1 MPREWTKRQNLVC
14 TAQQEGPK
22 GCLFVSYKTYT
33 HVFNQ
38 LLGTSAKGCCFNS
51 CRGSNGQPTFRPGCR
66 AHPTQRPPY
75 LHFLARPWAEGG
87 PAPPQTICRMTRVY
101 EIEHCPPNHQ
111 DPTKKRGC
119 TNTKDCHC
127 CFEDSPFDWLERKA
141 KRTPPATRSTATGFV
156 FVDGTLFTLAK
167 QNRKQK
173 RKQSFR
179 GHPIFIAGV
188 SQAIR
193 TFW

>member
-38 LLGTSAKGCCFNS
+38 LLGTSAKGCCFKS

-101 EIEHCPPNHQ
+101 EIEHCPQTNRTQRKSGGVQTPNIV
-111 DPTKKRGC
+111 
-119 TNTKDCHC
+119 
-127 CFEDSPFDWLERKA
+127 
-141 KRTPPATRSTATGFV
+141 TAVLRIAPLTGLK
-156 FVDGTLFTLAK
+156 GK
-167 QNRKQK
+167 PKG
-173 RKQSFR
+173 
-179 GHPIFIAGV
+179 GHPF
-188 SQAIR
+188 
-193 TFW
+193 